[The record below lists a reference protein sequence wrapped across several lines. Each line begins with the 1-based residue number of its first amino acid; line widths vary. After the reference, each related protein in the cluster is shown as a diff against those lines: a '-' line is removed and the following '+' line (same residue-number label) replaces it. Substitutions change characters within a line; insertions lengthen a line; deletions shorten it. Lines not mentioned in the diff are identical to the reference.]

1 MNSVR
6 MKKTACLMFLF
17 LWMALPLV
25 AQSDEEEVPRS
36 MNESTMVGIGG
47 YNLRD
52 TYLSPSTDINH
63 TGWVARILN
72 ERMKVVRLE
81 DYKISRQQLINVE
94 FGSTRNGAET
104 ANEYA
109 GFVDYSLGYHYRFTN
124 LLPGLKVLTG
134 ASARLSGGFIY
145 NTRNSNNPVSGKGD
159 FDLNLSAMAI
169 YNFKIKEFPLTFRYQ
184 AEIPFAGVLF
194 SVHKGEPYYFL
205 TQGGSDGIVRFSSF
219 HNKFAMK
226 NYFTLDIPVSNFTLR
241 VGYLN
246 SMYRTDVNS
255 IKTHVLSNSFM
266 IGFVKE
272 FVSFGGKRLKSNA
285 HRYSSAYY

>member
-1 MNSVR
+1 MNSAR

-17 LWMALPLV
+17 LWMALPIV
-25 AQSDEEEVPRS
+25 AQSDEEEAPRS
-36 MNESTMVGIGG
+36 INESTMVGIGG

-52 TYLSPSTDINH
+52 TYLSPSTDINY

-72 ERMKVVRLE
+72 ERMKVVRLA

-134 ASARLSGGFIY
+134 ASARISGGFIY

-169 YNFKIKEFPLTFRYQ
+169 YNFNIKEFPLTFRYQ

-194 SVHKGEPYYFL
+194 SVHKGEPYYFM

-226 NYFTLDIPVSNFTLR
+226 NYFTLDIPVSNFTVR

-272 FVSFGGKRLKSNA
+272 FVSFGGKRLKNNA

>member
-1 MNSVR
+1 M
-6 MKKTACLMFLF
+6 
-17 LWMALPLV
+17 
-25 AQSDEEEVPRS
+25 
-36 MNESTMVGIGG
+36 
-47 YNLRD
+47 
-52 TYLSPSTDINH
+52 
-63 TGWVARILN
+63 
-72 ERMKVVRLE
+72 
-81 DYKISRQQLINVE
+81 
-94 FGSTRNGAET
+94 
-104 ANEYA
+104 
-109 GFVDYSLGYHYRFTN
+109 
-124 LLPGLKVLTG
+124 LTG

>member
-1 MNSVR
+1 MIKVAIVKRQLLIVNFLCLLFFCLPFPA
-6 MKKTACLMFLF
+6 TAQ
-17 LWMALPLV
+17 AE
-25 AQSDEEEVPRS
+25 DVPRS
-36 MNESTMVGIGG
+36 INESTMVGIGG

-52 TYLSPSTDINH
+52 TYLSPSTDINY
-63 TGWVARILN
+63 TGWVARVLN
-72 ERMKVVRLE
+72 ERMKIVRLA
-81 DYKISRQQLINVE
+81 DYNVSRQQLINVE

-109 GFVDYSLGYHYRFTN
+109 
-124 LLPGLKVLTG
+124 
-134 ASARLSGGFIY
+134 SARLSGGFIY
-145 NTRNSNNPVSGKGD
+145 NTRNSNNPVSGKAD

-169 YNFKIKEFPLTFRYQ
+169 YNFRIKGFPLTLRYQ

-205 TQGGSDGIVRFSSF
+205 TQGSKDGIVRFSSF

-226 NYFTLDIPVSNFTLR
+226 NYFTFDISVSSFTVR

-266 IGFVKE
+266 IGLVKE
-272 FVSFGGKRLKSNA
+272 FVSFGGKRLKSE
-285 HRYSSAYY
+285 RYRYKSAYY

>member
-1 MNSVR
+1 
-6 MKKTACLMFLF
+6 MKKMACLMFLC
-17 LWMALPLV
+17 LWVALPLA
-25 AQSDEEEVPRS
+25 AQSDEDEIPRS
-36 MNESTMVGIGG
+36 TNESTMVGIGG

-52 TYLSPSTDINH
+52 TYLSPSTDINY

-72 ERMKVVRLE
+72 ERMKVVRLA
-81 DYKISRQQLINVE
+81 DYKVSRQQLINVE
-94 FGSTRNGAET
+94 FGSTHNGAET

-109 GFVDYSLGYHYRFTN
+109 GFVDYSLGYHYRFNN

-134 ASARLSGGFIY
+134 ASARLTGGFIY

-169 YNFKIKEFPLTFRYQ
+169 YNFKIKNLPLTFRYQ
-184 AEIPFAGVLF
+184 AEVPFAGVLF

-226 NYFTLDIPVSNFTLR
+226 NYFTLDIPVSSFTVR

-255 IKTHVLSNSFM
+255 IQTHVLSNSFM
-266 IGFVKE
+266 IGLVKE
-272 FVSFGGKRLKSNA
+272 FVSFGGKHLKKNT

>member
-36 MNESTMVGIGG
+36 INESTMVGIGG

-52 TYLSPSTDINH
+52 TYLSPSTDINY

-72 ERMKVVRLE
+72 ERMKVVRLA

-134 ASARLSGGFIY
+134 ASARLAGGFIY

>member
-1 MNSVR
+1 
-6 MKKTACLMFLF
+6 MFLF
-17 LWMALPLV
+17 LCLALPLM
-25 AQSDEEEVPRS
+25 AQSDEDEVLRS
-36 MNESTMVGIGG
+36 TNESTMVGIGG

-52 TYLSPSTDINH
+52 TYLSPSTDINY

-72 ERMKVVRLE
+72 ERMKVVRLA

-109 GFVDYSLGYHYRFTN
+109 GFVDYSLGYHYRFPQ

-145 NTRNSNNPVSGKGD
+145 NTRNSNNPVSGKAD

-169 YNFKIKEFPLTFRYQ
+169 YNFKIQDFPLTLRYQ

-205 TQGGSDGIVRFSSF
+205 TQGSADGIVRFSSF
-219 HNKFAMK
+219 HNKFAMR
-226 NYFTLDIPVSNFTLR
+226 NYFTLDIPVSNFTVR

-255 IKTHVLSNSFM
+255 IKTHILSNSFM
-266 IGFVKE
+266 VGLVKE
-272 FVSFGGKRLKSNA
+272 FVSFGGKRLKKDA
-285 HRYSSAYY
+285 HRYRSAYYGN